1 MNRLKA
7 MLYKEFIQ
15 LRRDITMLRLLV
27 MLPIV
32 QIIIFGLAI
41 DTDVKHIPTVVFDQC
56 RQEESRELLD
66 AFTATNYYD
75 IKYTASN
82 LAEVNDKINS
92 GQAVVGIVFP
102 PDMVRDITASRRKF
116 SCLWTPATIWRQLR
130 QSARRN
136 LPFSRNRSRCS
147 LRKFPIRKI

>member
-15 LRRDITMLRLLV
+15 LRRDVIMLRLLI

-66 AFTATNYYD
+66 IFVATNYYD
-75 IKYTASN
+75 IKYRANSM
-82 LAEVNDKINS
+82 AEVNDKINS
-92 GQAVVGIVFP
+92 GQAVVGIIFP
-102 PDMVRDITASRRKF
+102 PDMVRDIKHGESAQIQLIVDASDNMAATSAISTA
-116 SCLWTPATIWRQLR
+116 QLAI
-130 QSARRN
+130 QQ
-136 LPFSRNRSRCS
+136 
-147 LRKFPIRKI
+147 K